1 MAPSQTEQTGAD
13 AKASAAGAEFAYPN
27 GHLEHLTESEAA
39 ALKSFKT
46 LLASK
51 GRFTAGPPPS
61 HDDATL
67 IRFLRARRWVPED
80 ALAQF
85 SDTEDWRKANDINVL
100 YETIDIE
107 AYEQS
112 RILYPQWT
120 GRRDRKG
127 IPVYTFQIRSLDSKS
142 VIDYEKTGATTN
154 FSNAKTDGKTPA
166 GMLRLFALYENLS
179 QFVFPLTT
187 QLQDRQFSHM
197 PISMSTN
204 IIDVTGVSLR
214 QFWSLKN
221 HMQVASTL
229 ATANYPETLD
239 RIFVIGAPAFFSTIW
254 GWIKRWFDPATVS
267 KIFILAP
274 NEVTEVLTSFIDPK
288 NLPKQ
293 YGGELDFNWGDLP
306 TVDPA
311 WSGSLE
317 WANGHKSFPTGPMI
331 WQPYGDGSR
340 LECLSVGCKDGKP
353 RRERICTISKT
364 YLQPWE
370 KETLNATTAAPASPA
385 TTAATTATT
394 DTATIATTTATTA
407 TPPTPPVVRESNET
421 VVAEEPTANMAKLAI
436 TDDVAAKTV
445 TVEQAEKSVAAP
457 SA

>member
-1 MAPSQTEQTGAD
+1 MAPSHEEQNGAA
-13 AKASAAGAEFAYPN
+13 AKSAVAGAEFAYPN
-27 GHLEHLTESEAA
+27 GHLEHLTAPEAA
-39 ALKSFKT
+39 ALKSFKD
-46 LLASK
+46 LLITK
-51 GRFTAGPPPS
+51 GRYTAGAPPS
-61 HDDATL
+61 HDDSTL

-80 ALAQF
+80 ALTQF

-100 YETIDIE
+100 YQTIDID

-112 RILYPQWT
+112 RVLYPQWT

-142 VIDYEKTGATTN
+142 VVDYEKTGATTN
-154 FSNAKTDGKTPA
+154 FSKAKTDGKTPA
-166 GMLRLFALYENLS
+166 GMLRLFALYENLC
-179 QFVFPLTT
+179 QFVFPFST
-187 QLQDRQFSHM
+187 QLQDRQFANM

-204 IIDVTGVSLR
+204 IIDVSGVSLR

-311 WSGSLE
+311 WAGALE
-317 WANGHKSFPTGPMI
+317 WADGYKSFPTGPMV

-340 LECLSVGCKDGKP
+340 LECLGLGYKNGKP
-353 RRERICTISKT
+353 RRDRICTIPKT

-370 KETLNATTAAPASPA
+370 KEALETTASQ
-385 TTAATTATT
+385 TA
-394 DTATIATTTATTA
+394 
-407 TPPTPPVVRESNET
+407 RGSNET
-421 VVAEEPTANMAKLAI
+421 AVASEEPATKMAELSIGDEKNPKN
-436 TDDVAAKTV
+436 AA
-445 TVEQAEKSVAAP
+445 VEQAENGVVAP